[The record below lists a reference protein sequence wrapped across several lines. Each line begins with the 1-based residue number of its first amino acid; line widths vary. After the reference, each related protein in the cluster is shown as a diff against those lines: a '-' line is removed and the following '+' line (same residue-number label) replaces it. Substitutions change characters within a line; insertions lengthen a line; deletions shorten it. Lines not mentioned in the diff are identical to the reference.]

1 MQMWRC
7 WPLRR
12 WLGIALIAVGV
23 ILLVIFIPVEFWTIV
38 LGILMILAGI
48 FCLSGG
54 GSMKTLY
61 IRMPG
66 FLKRWLRNRR
76 KDSPKD

>member
-1 MQMWRC
+1 MQMWHC
-7 WPLRR
+7 WPMRR

-48 FCLSGG
+48 FCL
-54 GSMKTLY
+54 
-61 IRMPG
+61 
-66 FLKRWLRNRR
+66 
-76 KDSPKD
+76 

>member
-23 ILLVIFIPVEFWTIV
+23 ILLVIFIPVEFWTVV

-48 FCLSGG
+48 FCL
-54 GSMKTLY
+54 
-61 IRMPG
+61 
-66 FLKRWLRNRR
+66 
-76 KDSPKD
+76 